1 MTTFLWNAIL
11 WILALYGLFEIIKTI
26 FWICTYSSQKAD
38 GIYVIFAVKNQEEK
52 LEGFIRTF
60 LFRLLYG
67 KEENIKE
74 IMIADLDSTD
84 HTYEVAT
91 KLEAEYDN
99 ISIRKWRECKE
110 ILDEIDG

>member
-1 MTTFLWNAIL
+1 
-11 WILALYGLFEIIKTI
+11 
-26 FWICTYSSQKAD
+26 
-38 GIYVIFAVKNQEEK
+38 
-52 LEGFIRTF
+52 
-60 LFRLLYG
+60 
-67 KEENIKE
+67 
-74 IMIADLDSTD
+74 MIADLDSTD